1 MLKKAKTEVLRLV
14 YSYIRRVSEQTH
26 TPAAAAQAKAV
37 FNNISKSD
45 DSNNGRKMRASE
57 DLLLMS
63 WAYDMMKSGDLEGVL
78 AGEPSQLDA
87 EALELFKT
95 ALQGAVD
102 TSDEVGKGED
112 AKHYRN
118 ALRTA
123 LAGMA
128 ASESTEVV
136 CPSTNAVCTCRQ
148 VAQGHLELHVKIC
161 MHNAIQP
168 NCSSMYIPLHLPQGS
183 TMQGLRALYLA
194 FIETFLEDTTM
205 DTQRVHTMPE
215 VKGCDS
221 ALKYADLLLWPVE
234 WGALGD
240 NSPESPFAFWH
251 SDRAIPK
258 PENQTDRALL
268 ANKEHCTLAKLLMAH
283 GENAP
288 AGFHLFRDL
297 HNLLVWRVPLL
308 DPIEKTCVP
317 VDKSQEEAGHE
328 TDEATEDTGNDVTD
342 VTPESLHHM
351 AKKSVVDV
359 EVNGPK
365 SGYMLV
371 AGVLML
377 VEMMPFVV
385 SPLPCDATDRHST
398 SCCSR

>member
-1 MLKKAKTEVLRLV
+1 MLKKAKTEVFRLV

-45 DSNNGRKMRASE
+45 DSNNARKMRASE
-57 DLLLMS
+57 DLLLLS
-63 WAYDMMKSGDLEGVL
+63 WAYDMKKSGDLEGVL
-78 AGEPSQLDA
+78 VGEPSQLDA

-102 TSDEVGKGED
+102 TSAEVGKGED
-112 AKHYRN
+112 AKQYRI

-128 ASESTEVV
+128 ASESTEMV
-136 CPSTNAVCTCRQ
+136 CPDANAVCTCSK
-148 VAQGHLELHVKIC
+148 VAQGRIELHAKIRVHNAIRLNYMC
-161 MHNAIQP
+161 MHNHEHL
-168 NCSSMYIPLHLPQGS
+168 LHGS

-268 ANKEHCTLAKLLMAH
+268 ANKKHCTLAKLFMAH

-297 HNLLVWRVPLL
+297 HNLLVWRVPLP
-308 DPIEKTCVP
+308 DPAEKTCVP
-317 VDKSQEEAGHE
+317 VDKSQEEAGNE
-328 TDEATEDTGNDVTD
+328 TDEATEETGNDATD
-342 VTPESLHHM
+342 VTPVSLHHP
-351 AKKSVVDV
+351 AKKSIVDI
-359 EVNGPK
+359 EVKGPK

-385 SPLPCDATDRHST
+385 SPLPYDATDRHSA
-398 SCCSR
+398 SC